1 MEIVNSRILERLDFL
16 GSLLFFIGSILF
28 LRIET
33 VQLGTWLFIIG
44 SLLSMLRSLLTLII
58 KRSQAINE

>member
-28 LRIET
+28 LRLET

-44 SLLSMLRSLLTLII
+44 SLLSMLRPLFTLIA
-58 KRSQAINE
+58 KKTQSVSR